1 MRVTQNIAAMLTGYK
16 TRAYLQRFKILEN
29 ATCACEQEDQTVD
42 HILYH
47 CTLLETQRQ
56 NMKNN
61 AIKAGYWPPS
71 KQNLISK
78 HRNSFLNFLEPID
91 FDQL

>member
-1 MRVTQNIAAMLTGYK
+1 MRVTQNIAAIMTVYGK
-16 TRAYLQRFKILEN
+16 TREYLQRFIILEN

-56 NMKNN
+56 NMKNS
-61 AIKAGYWPPS
+61 AIKAG
-71 KQNLISK
+71 Q
-78 HRNSFLNFLEPID
+78 
-91 FDQL
+91 

>member
-1 MRVTQNIAAMLTGYK
+1 MLTGHGK
-16 TRAYLQRFKILEN
+16 TRAYLHRLKILGK

-42 HILYH
+42 HILYR

-61 AIKAGYWPPS
+61 AMKAGQWPPS
-71 KQNLISK
+71 KQHLISM
-78 HRNSFLNFLEPID
+78 HRDTFLNFLESID
-91 FDQL
+91 FEKL